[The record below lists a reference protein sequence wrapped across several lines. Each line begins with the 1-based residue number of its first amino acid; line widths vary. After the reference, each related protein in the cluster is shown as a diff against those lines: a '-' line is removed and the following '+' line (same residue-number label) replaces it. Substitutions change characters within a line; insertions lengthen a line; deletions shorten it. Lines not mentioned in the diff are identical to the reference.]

1 MRAVRQPAYIAP
13 APEQAEPAAAALPVT
28 FSRTVGLYTPAREG
42 QVPATVL
49 FLSPWGF
56 EEMCTRKLWRILADR
71 FAEVGVASL
80 RFDYPGTGDSLDA
93 VDHAAGLTLWED
105 SIVAAA
111 AELRR
116 LSGIDRIV
124 LVGHGLGAALAAI
137 VAPRLTDVEAIVM
150 MAPVVEGRPYLR
162 ELAAW
167 SKMVDEGLGLKAD
180 QRMTGHIAI
189 AGLVMPDRVATEV
202 KTLALSR
209 CEKPPAPQILV
220 VQRPNQPRDAGVA
233 DHFEACGADV
243 GRLPYTGYEDLVSN
257 PSIAR
262 QPEKLVDQLVGWLAG
277 VAESS
282 APSASFLILQ
292 KEAALQGDGFT
303 ETPLRFGER
312 GRLFG
317 ILCRPKGQRRGATV
331 IQLGTAYDRAAG
343 WGRSSVETARYL
355 APNGVASLRF
365 DAANVGDSPPAPTAP
380 EQVLF
385 SRSQLA
391 DVRAALDL
399 VEAEGLGPA
408 MLAGRCSGAYLA
420 FRGAVSDERCK
431 AALAINPYTYI
442 WDNEEIVDEAL
453 RQPARSLEDY
463 RRRALRVETLRR
475 LAAGDIDLARAAL
488 NIGKQIGR
496 KLSARSVR
504 LGGLSRQGRI
514 HEAIHADFRILCD
527 RGVPLSI
534 LYSGGDV
541 GLYRYRLHF
550 GRDGAGMKRYPNV
563 GVEIVPDADHN
574 MSPSFAR
581 ALVRDRI
588 LQMALKF

>member
-1 MRAVRQPAYIAP
+1 MRPVRQPAHISLDPGRAK
-13 APEQAEPAAAALPVT
+13 PAAAALPVT
-28 FSRTVGLYTPAREG
+28 FSRTVGLYTPAKEG
-42 QVPATVL
+42 QAAATVL
-49 FLSPWGF
+49 FLSSWGF

-93 VDHAAGLTLWED
+93 VDHAASLTLWEH

-116 LSGIDRIV
+116 LAGVGRIV

-180 QRMTGHIAI
+180 QRVTGHVAI
-189 AGLVMPDRVATEV
+189 AGLVMPDQVAAEV

-209 CEKPPAPQILV
+209 LEKPPAPRLLV
-220 VQRPNQPRDAGVA
+220 VERPNQPHDAGIA
-233 DHFEACGADV
+233 DHFEACGANV
-243 GRLPYTGYEDLVSN
+243 ERLPYTGYEELVSN

-262 QPEKLVDQLVGWLAG
+262 QPEKLVDRLAVWLAG
-277 VAESS
+277 VAESPV
-282 APSASFLILQ
+282 PSVLFPTLP
-292 KEAALQGDGFT
+292 KEAVIRGDGFI

-312 GRLFG
+312 DRLFG
-317 ILCRPKGQRRGATV
+317 ILCSPKGQRRGATV

-343 WGRSSVETARYL
+343 WGRSAVETARYL
-355 APNGVASLRF
+355 AANGVASLRF
-365 DAANVGDSPPAPTAP
+365 DAANVGDSPPVPAAP

-385 SRSQLA
+385 SQSQLA

-408 MLAGRCSGAYLA
+408 MLVGRCSGAYLA
-420 FRGAVSDERCK
+420 FRGAVADARCK
-431 AALAINPYTYI
+431 AALVINPYTYF
-442 WDNEEIVDEAL
+442 WDEAEIVDEAL
-453 RQPARSLEDY
+453 RQTARSLEDY

-475 LAAGDIDLARAAL
+475 LAAGDIDVARAVL

-496 KLSARSVR
+496 RFSVNSVR

-514 HEAIHADFRILCD
+514 HEAIHADFRILRD
-527 RGVPLSI
+527 RGLPLSI

-541 GLYRYRLHF
+541 GLYRYQLHF

-563 GVEIVPDADHN
+563 RVEIVPGADHN
-574 MSPSFAR
+574 MSPPFAK

-588 LQMALKF
+588 LQAALRL

>member
-1 MRAVRQPAYIAP
+1 MRAIGDPGHVAAQSER
-13 APEQAEPAAAALPVT
+13 EPAAAAQPVT
-28 FSRTVGLYTPAREG
+28 FARTVGLYTPAKGR
-42 QVPATVL
+42 QLSASVL

-71 FAEVGVASL
+71 FTEIGVASL

-93 VDHAAGLTLWED
+93 VDHGTGLPLWED

-116 LSGIDRIV
+116 LSGAHRIV
-124 LVGHGLGAALAAI
+124 LVGHGLGAALAGI

-150 MAPVVEGRPYLR
+150 MAPVVEGRSYLR

-189 AGLVMPDRVATEV
+189 AGLVMPDQVAAEV
-202 KTLALSR
+202 KKLALSR
-209 CEKPPAPQILV
+209 LEEPPAPRILV
-220 VQRPNQPRDAGVA
+220 VQRPNQPRDAGIA

-257 PSIAR
+257 PAIAR
-262 QPEKLVDQLVGWLAG
+262 QPEALVEKLVNWLG
-277 VAESS
+277 RGAEPFEPTTSV
-282 APSASFLILQ
+282 PGLP
-292 KEAALQGDGFT
+292 KEVVLHGKDFI
-303 ETPLRFGER
+303 ETPLRFGE
-312 GRLFG
+312 GDRLFG
-317 ILCRPKGQRRGATV
+317 ILCRPLGQRRGATV

-355 APNGVASLRF
+355 ASNGVASLRF
-365 DAANVGDSPPAPTAP
+365 DAANVGDSPPAPAAP

-385 SRSQLA
+385 ADSQVA

-399 VEAEGLGPA
+399 VKAHELGSA
-408 MLAGRCSGAYLA
+408 ILAGRCSGAYLA
-420 FRGAVSDERCK
+420 FRGAVADARCK
-431 AALAINPYTYI
+431 AALVVNPYTYV
-442 WDNEEIVDEAL
+442 WDHEEIVDEAL
-453 RQPARSLEDY
+453 RQTARSLEDY
-463 RRRALRVETLRR
+463 RSRALRAETLRR
-475 LAAGDIDLARAAL
+475 LAAGDIDLARAVL
-488 NIGKQIGR
+488 NISKQIGR
-496 KLSARSVR
+496 RLSARSVR
-504 LGGLSRQGRI
+504 LGSLSRQGRI

-527 RGVPLSI
+527 RGVPLTI

-541 GLYRYRLHF
+541 GLHRYRLHF
-550 GRDGAGMKRYPNV
+550 GREGAGMKRYPNV
-563 GVEIVPDADHN
+563 AVEIVPDADHN

-581 ALVRDRI
+581 VLVRDRI